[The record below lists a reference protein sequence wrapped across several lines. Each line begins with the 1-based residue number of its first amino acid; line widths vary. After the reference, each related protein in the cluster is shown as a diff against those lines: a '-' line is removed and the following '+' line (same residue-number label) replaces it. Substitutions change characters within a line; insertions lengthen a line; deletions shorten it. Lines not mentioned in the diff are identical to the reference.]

1 MSEQNKELLHNDDIT
16 QESVSHSTDSNEK
29 IQETQRD
36 PRRLTDIDWSKDT
49 PTTVEAWKAL
59 SPEEKLDWS
68 IWHEIRIQHTFA
80 TIAILLEL
88 ISAVVAIIALD
99 CGIGLSILV
108 VLAALILAIV
118 TGVFSYFLYK
128 ALRALV
134 AGSMIGTII
143 AIIAIAFIQDETLQT
158 IAVILSYVVSLSIS
172 GIMEAKGAIGKKIP
186 SFPGPK
192 EPGLMDDLK
201 DIRRELKTAFA
212 SRPRSTK
219 KSKREH
225 KPMNIGQKIQDA
237 ADYAQR
243 MHDTF
248 GV

>member
-1 MSEQNKELLHNDDIT
+1 MSEQNEKIIHNEDVT
-16 QESVSHSTDSNEK
+16 QESAPHSTDSNENIK
-29 IQETQRD
+29 ETQRD

-49 PTTVEAWKAL
+49 PTTAEAWKAL

-88 ISAVVAIIALD
+88 ISAIVIIIAFD
-99 CGIGLSILV
+99 CGIGMSILV
-108 VLAALILAIV
+108 CLAALIIAIV

-134 AGSMIGTII
+134 AGTVIGTII
-143 AIIAIAFIQDETLQT
+143 AIIAIAFIQDESLQT
-158 IAVILSYVVSLSIS
+158 TAVILSYIVCYSVSGL
-172 GIMEAKGAIGKKIP
+172 MEAKGAIGRKIP
-186 SFPGPK
+186 NFPGPK
-192 EPGLMDDLK
+192 EPGLMDDIK
-201 DIRRELKTAFA
+201 DIRQELKKALA
-212 SRPRSTK
+212 NRSRSPK
-219 KSKREH
+219 KPKREH
-225 KPMNIGQKIQDA
+225 KPMNIEKKIQDA